1 MYALLVILI
10 VSMLICFLIRLLPGD
25 PISIMLG
32 ERITPQLEQ
41 ELKKLYALDR
51 PIYEQYIIWLKQILK
66 GTWGVSIRS
75 QRPVLASIT
84 SALEPSLF
92 LAFGGWILSFVIGVG
107 TGLIAA
113 VYRNTWR
120 DYIASTLAFIGLA
133 IPQFFLGLL
142 LMLLFAFYLKIFPPT
157 GYVSPF
163 TNALEA
169 VKRLVLPTLTIGLTM
184 AAMVARITRSSVL
197 EVIKEDY
204 VKTARA
210 KGLPEIRVILRH
222 VLKPAMITIVTVS
235 GLQLGYLLGGVVVV
249 ENIYAIP
256 GLGSLIVNAAF
267 LRDYPMVQGCVLIFA
282 IWFVLINVFVDMF
295 YAVLDPRIQY
305 E

>member
-1 MYALLVILI
+1 
-10 VSMLICFLIRLLPGD
+10 
-25 PISIMLG
+25 
-32 ERITPQLEQ
+32 
-41 ELKKLYALDR
+41 
-51 PIYEQYIIWLKQILK
+51 
-66 GTWGVSIRS
+66 
-75 QRPVLASIT
+75 
-84 SALEPSLF
+84 
-92 LAFGGWILSFVIGVG
+92 
-107 TGLIAA
+107 
-113 VYRNTWR
+113 
-120 DYIASTLAFIGLA
+120 
-133 IPQFFLGLL
+133 
-142 LMLLFAFYLKIFPPT
+142 LLFAFYLKIFPPT